1 MSRFF
6 AIAVVALNFS
16 GCMSWPE
23 EAEALRREHGKA
35 VAEAAAT
42 NQFEV
47 IPPLVVEE

>member
-1 MSRFF
+1 MIRFL
-6 AIAVVALNFS
+6 AIAVAAINIS

-23 EAEALRREHGKA
+23 EAEALRKEHGMA

-47 IPPLVVEE
+47 IPPLEVQ